1 MKFEYLKE
9 FVKAAQAD
17 EMQLGAKEMGI
28 SSSVLSK
35 HIKSL
40 ELELEAPLFE
50 HSRKSKL
57 SRYGEIFLHF
67 AKRLTNLQDDY
78 FKKCDENRQRGE
90 PEITIGLSPAMF
102 KELPGRIV
110 EEFLY
115 EFTGR
120 IKVIEAD
127 NERLSEMVANG
138 TLNLAFIRSQ
148 LMLERHPELVYMPA
162 FRDRMVAALSPNHK
176 LAQKETINLDDLKNE
191 TVYLHAENSVECK
204 AFEKMCLDCGA
215 QPKINFASTYTIYE
229 AVKGC
234 KGVSL
239 SCSVPSKTVHVQ
251 NNLLYIPI
259 QPEIITLVDIVFK
272 TGKLPELGWELIKKI
287 QH

>member
-17 EMQLGAKEMGI
+17 EMQFGAKAMGI

-40 ELELEAPLFE
+40 EQELDVPLFE

-67 AKRLTNLQDDY
+67 AKRLTNLQEEY
-78 FKKCDENRQRGE
+78 FKSFEQYNE

-102 KELPGRIV
+102 KELTGRIV

-176 LAQKETINLDDLKNE
+176 LAQKETINLEDLKNE

-229 AVKGC
+229 AVKSCEGI
-234 KGVSL
+234 SL
-239 SCSVPSKTVHVQ
+239 FCSAPAKTVHMQ
-251 NNLLYIPI
+251 NNLVYIPI
-259 QPEIITLVDIVFK
+259 EPEIITLVDIVFK
-272 TGKLPELGWELIKKI
+272 TGKLPELGWELIKKV
-287 QH
+287 HH